1 MCFRNCLSHQAV
13 AVLALVVL
21 PVRLHCT
28 LCRGVPSGLF
38 SSLLL
43 EVSRGPTRMCCR
55 FMLGSPQP
63 FEISDA
69 SRLLAKYGKVV
80 GMSRG
85 PEIYVNTIYTSFF
98 LGGLVGSAVLDA
110 CLQSS
115 QVINTGLIECSL
127 PLSKRTLLLGQTKVW
142 GLYNANGRTFYQTC

>member
-1 MCFRNCLSHQAV
+1 MLDVCFHNCLSHRA
-13 AVLALVVL
+13 AAILALVVL
-21 PVRLHCT
+21 PVRLDCT
-28 LCRGVPSGLF
+28 FCRGVASGLF

-69 SRLLAKYGKVV
+69 SRLLAKYGEVV

-85 PEIYVNTIYTSFF
+85 P
-98 LGGLVGSAVLDA
+98 G
-110 CLQSS
+110 
-115 QVINTGLIECSL
+115 
-127 PLSKRTLLLGQTKVW
+127 P
-142 GLYNANGRTFYQTC
+142 

>member
-1 MCFRNCLSHQAV
+1 MQHFGFHHSLSLRHQAV

-80 GMSRG
+80 GMPRG
-85 PEIYVNTIYTSFF
+85 PEIYVNTIY
-98 LGGLVGSAVLDA
+98 
-110 CLQSS
+110 
-115 QVINTGLIECSL
+115 
-127 PLSKRTLLLGQTKVW
+127 
-142 GLYNANGRTFYQTC
+142 LYIYIYI